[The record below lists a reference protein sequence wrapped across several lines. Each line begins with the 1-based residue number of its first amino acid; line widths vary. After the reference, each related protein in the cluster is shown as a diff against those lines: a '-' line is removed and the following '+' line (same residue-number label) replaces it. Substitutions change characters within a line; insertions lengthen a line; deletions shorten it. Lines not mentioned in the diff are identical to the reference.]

1 MRNLQ
6 VGLDDRSYPIM
17 IQSGCL
23 DKVAEDL
30 ARQYKASRYCIVSD
44 DTVAALY
51 GNDLLA
57 RIQNHGLTCDLL
69 SFPHGEASKNLDT
82 VTRLV
87 SSTAQLGLDRK
98 SMFIALGGGVTG
110 DITGFLAS
118 TYMRGIP
125 FIQIPTTL
133 LAQVD
138 SSVGGKTGVDIP
150 EGKNLVGTFYQPK
163 AVYIDTDVLKT
174 LPEEQFLSGMAEV
187 IKHGFIQDND
197 FITFLETNQQKLMTL
212 ENDAVVEIIYASCR
226 IKAEVVSEDEKESNS
241 RRILNFG
248 HTIGHAV
255 EATSKFSL
263 SHGFAVAIG
272 MVAISRIGVMKSL
285 ISSATANRYIELLKQ
300 YGLPTEIPENLDRKV
315 IKSYLNTDKKSVG
328 GKISYV
334 LPKEGGGV
342 IISDDVSEH
351 DIDAVLNF
359 KDE

>member
-1 MRNLQ
+1 MRILQ

-17 IQSGCL
+17 IESGCL
-23 DKVAEDL
+23 GRVAADL
-30 ARQYKASRYCIVSD
+30 ADQYKASRYCIVSD
-44 DTVAALY
+44 DTVAGLY

-57 RIQNHGLTCDLL
+57 RIQDHGLICDLL
-69 SFPHGEASKNLDT
+69 TFPHGEANKNLET
-82 VTRLV
+82 VARLV
-87 SSTAQLGLDRK
+87 SSSARLGLDRK

-118 TYMRGIP
+118 TYMRGVP
-125 FIQIPTTL
+125 VIQIPTTL
-133 LAQVD
+133 LSQVD

-174 LPEEQFLSGMAEV
+174 LPEDQFLSGMAEV
-187 IKHGFIQDND
+187 IKHGFIRDND
-197 FITFLETNQQKLMTL
+197 FIAFLETNQNKLMTL

-226 IKAEVVSEDEKESNS
+226 IKAEVVSGDERESDG

-255 EATSKFSL
+255 EAASKFSI

-285 ISSATANRYIELLKQ
+285 ISSATANRYIELIKQ
-300 YGLPTEIPENLDRKV
+300 YGLPTEIPGDLDRKH
-315 IKSYLNTDKKSVG
+315 IKSYLSTDKKSVR

-334 LPKEGGGV
+334 LPIEGGGV
-342 IISDDVSEH
+342 IFSEDVSEA
-351 DIDAVLNF
+351 DLEAVLNF
-359 KDE
+359 KGQ

>member
-1 MRNLQ
+1 MRILQ

-17 IQSGCL
+17 IEPGCL
-23 DKVAEDL
+23 DRVAADL
-30 ARQYKASRYCIVSD
+30 ADQYKASRYCIVSD

-57 RIQNHGLTCDLL
+57 RIQDHGLRCDLL
-69 SFPHGEASKNLDT
+69 SFPHGEANKNLET
-82 VTRLV
+82 VARLV
-87 SSTAQLGLDRK
+87 SSSAQLGLDRK

-118 TYMRGIP
+118 AYMRGIP

-150 EGKNLVGTFYQPK
+150 EGKNLVGTFYQPQ
-163 AVYIDTDVLKT
+163 AVYIDTAVLRT

-187 IKHGFIQDND
+187 IKHGFILDNEYLK
-197 FITFLETNQQKLMTL
+197 FLGTNQEKLMSL
-212 ENDAVVEIIYASCR
+212 ENDAVVEMIYTSCR
-226 IKAEVVSEDEKESNS
+226 IKAEVVSGDERESDS

-255 EATSKFSL
+255 EAASKFSI

-285 ISSATANRYIELLKQ
+285 ISAATARKYLELIKQ
-300 YGLPTEIPENLDRKV
+300 YGLPTEIPEDLDRNE
-315 IKSYLNTDKKSVG
+315 IKSYLNTDKKSVR

-334 LPKEGGGV
+334 LPTEGGGF
-342 IISDDVSEH
+342 IFSEDVSEAEV
-351 DIDAVLNF
+351 DAVLNF
-359 KDE
+359 KGQ